1 MQIYPFNIVYIF
13 LMLLGAATLM
23 LIWHALRDKPET
35 TRKRVLVIICAL
47 NIVFYFVYKGFLSVD
62 AEFLE
67 ISGLESFNWFN
78 ELPLQLCNINLFLI
92 PLGVMTKKRGVLGFS
107 FFIAPLAAM
116 LALLFPEIAFT
127 GYSLSQPRILGYY
140 VTHLLIVICGL
151 SLFTL
156 GFYRPDFKDF
166 PGIVAAFIVLSLGAH
181 LVNIVL
187 RHSVCPQANYFFTF
201 GADIS
206 ILNLLWSFIPKAYVY
221 LLPGLLILL
230 AYMTAITV
238 LIRLVSDSSA
248 RRAAE
253 SKV

>member
-151 SLFTL
+151 SLFTS
-156 GFYRPDFKDF
+156 
-166 PGIVAAFIVLSLGAH
+166 AS
-181 LVNIVL
+181 
-187 RHSVCPQANYFFTF
+187 
-201 GADIS
+201 
-206 ILNLLWSFIPKAYVY
+206 
-221 LLPGLLILL
+221 
-230 AYMTAITV
+230 TV
-238 LIRLVSDSSA
+238 LISRISPASLPPSSCSRSA
-248 RRAAE
+248 RIWSISYCATAYARRRITSSPSAQISAY
-253 SKV
+253 SIFSGALSPKPMYICCPDFSYCLHI